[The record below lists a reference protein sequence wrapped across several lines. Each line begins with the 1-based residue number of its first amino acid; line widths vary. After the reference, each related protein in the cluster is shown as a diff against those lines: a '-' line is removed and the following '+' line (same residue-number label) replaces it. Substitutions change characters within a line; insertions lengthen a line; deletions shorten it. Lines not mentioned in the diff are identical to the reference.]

1 MNRYET
7 FIIFEADLAEEDR
20 KTILDRV
27 GSLVSDSGG
36 TTILFDEWGT
46 RKLAYP
52 IRKKNQGY
60 YVRMDYCGR
69 GKAVEAIE
77 RILRQDTR
85 ILRFMTVRMA
95 TDADPEALLAEMAPS
110 AQESAPEEPA
120 GESTEEAAK
129 ETAGEAA
136 GEASGETAGDTAGEA
151 REAPASD
158 AAAETETAE
167 EPQSAGKE

>member
-7 FIIFEADLAEEDR
+7 FIIFEADIAEEDR
-20 KTILDRV
+20 KALLDRV
-27 GSLVSDSGG
+27 ESLVSDNGG

-52 IRKKNQGY
+52 IRKKNQGC

-69 GKAVEAIE
+69 GTAVEAVE

-95 TDADPEALLAEMAPS
+95 TDADPEALKAELTSS
-110 AQESAPEEPA
+110 AQEPAAEEPA
-120 GESTEEAAK
+120 PASTEDGAGDIS
-129 ETAGEAA
+129 GEAP
-136 GEASGETAGDTAGEA
+136 GETV
-151 REAPASD
+151 EAPAPDD
-158 AAAETETAE
+158 AAENETAE

>member
-136 GEASGETAGDTAGEA
+136 GEASGEIAGEA
-151 REAPASD
+151 RETPASD
-158 AAAETETAE
+158 AAAESETAE

>member
-20 KTILDRV
+20 KMVLDRV
-27 GSLVSDSGG
+27 GALVSDSGG

-46 RKLAYP
+46 KKLAYP

-69 GKAVEAIE
+69 GPAVEAIE

-85 ILRFMTVRMA
+85 VLRFMTVRMEA
-95 TDADPEALLAEMAPS
+95 DADPEALKAEMATS
-110 AQESAPEEPA
+110 AQEPASEEPA

-129 ETAGEAA
+129 ETTEEA
-136 GEASGETAGDTAGEA
+136 EAH
-151 REAPASD
+151 ASD

-167 EPQSAGKE
+167 EPQIAGKE

>member
-20 KTILDRV
+20 KAILDRV
-27 GSLVSDSGG
+27 GALVNDSGG
-36 TTILFDEWGT
+36 TTILYDEWGT

-69 GKAVEAIE
+69 GTAVEAIE

-85 ILRFMTVRMA
+85 ILRFMTVRIE
-95 TDADPEALLAEMAPS
+95 TDVDPEALKAEMATPV
-110 AQESAPEEPA
+110 QEPAAEEPA
-120 GESTEEAAK
+120 VESTEEAAK

-136 GEASGETAGDTAGEA
+136 GES
-151 REAPASD
+151 EAPASD
-158 AAAETETAE
+158 AETETAE